1 MREWIQSIA
10 LTAMGLILL
19 AGCSALNLSS
29 LKLSAGQTWS
39 ENYARMPG
47 VEATDPRMVDGD
59 LNTAG
64 QTVSE
69 TFYPRAIVK
78 LPERKMIHKIVIY
91 SPNLMAFTVWA
102 DKEGKGWTR
111 VKEIKGVTSSPITVM
126 LAPPVLTDKI
136 MISVNAIKGGKLER
150 GMIRRG
156 GRKGSQ
162 AIIQEI
168 ELYGL
173 VEKREA
179 GGTATASKSEEEKE
193 IEEELRDLLEPIE
206 P

>member
-1 MREWIQSIA
+1 MKRWISPIA
-10 LTAMGLILL
+10 FAAIGLTLL
-19 AGCSALNLSS
+19 GCSALNLPS

-64 QTVSE
+64 QTISE

-78 LPERKMIHKIVIY
+78 LPEKKMIHKVVIY
-91 SPNLMAFTVWA
+91 SPNLMAFTIWA
-102 DKEGKGWTR
+102 DKGEGWTR
-111 VKEIKGVTSSPITVM
+111 VKEVKGVNRSPITVM
-126 LAPPVLTDKI
+126 LSPPVLTDKI
-136 MISVNAIKGGKLER
+136 MISVNAIKSGKLER

-156 GRKGSQ
+156 RREGSQ

-173 VEKREA
+173 VEKKA
-179 GGTATASKSEEEKE
+179 GGTATVKSEEGKE
-193 IEEELRDLLEPIE
+193 IEEELKDLLEPIE